1 MCIGAGPDATSDA
14 MAPLLKRKNSG
25 GLDAHDLQCARSKQL
40 RLGIQELL
48 GSNSRGEIDMSR
60 RIAPAHTALRC
71 LPHSAHPLAS
81 ELLSQF
87 FKWSA
92 PPPIDMLPRAGSTI
106 IRLIICGVGSFI
118 VVDPDT
124 GQDWS
129 RVRMITSGSTAGVDL
144 PPGQIICRPTV
155 SSRG

>member
-1 MCIGAGPDATSDA
+1 MDTTY
-14 MAPLLKRKNSG
+14 NVT
-25 GLDAHDLQCARSKQL
+25 RSKQL

-48 GSNSRGEIDMSR
+48 GRNSRARSTCR
-60 RIAPAHTALRC
+60 VNAPAHTALRC

-129 RVRMITSGSTAGVDL
+129 WVRMIYEWINCGGG
-144 PPGQIICRPTV
+144 PPARADHL
-155 SSRG
+155 

>member
-1 MCIGAGPDATSDA
+1 MDTTY
-14 MAPLLKRKNSG
+14 NVT
-25 GLDAHDLQCARSKQL
+25 RSKQL

-129 RVRMITSGSTAGVDL
+129 RVRMIYEWINCGGG
-144 PPGQIICRPTV
+144 PPARADHL
-155 SSRG
+155 

>member
-1 MCIGAGPDATSDA
+1 MDTTY
-14 MAPLLKRKNSG
+14 NVT
-25 GLDAHDLQCARSKQL
+25 RSKQL

-60 RIAPAHTALRC
+60 RIALAHTALRC

-92 PPPIDMLPRAGSTI
+92 PPPSDMLPELGALLYGGS
-106 IRLIICGVGSFI
+106 LI

-144 PPGQIICRPTV
+144 PPGADHL
-155 SSRG
+155 